1 MRTLAFSTKK
11 NGGNPVKREFFSGK
25 FCFSALL
32 ALVSFAGVVSGAAQT
47 NSYQQT
53 NLVSDMAGVANN
65 TDPKLVNPWGI
76 SFFPGSTFWVADNKS
91 GYSTIYD
98 ANGASQFSV
107 LIPAP
112 AGDASPAT
120 PTGTV
125 INQTTG
131 FKVNGFPSQ
140 FLFATEDGTISGWYN
155 SGNAVILADRS
166 SAGAVYTG
174 LAMVTNAS
182 GSFLLA
188 PNISSG
194 QIDVFDSNFNLTAL
208 SGSLTDPTLPAGYTP
223 FGIQPIGTQVF
234 VTYAVPNA
242 SKTGAMAG
250 AGDGYVS
257 VFDDNGNFVNRFA
270 SAGTLNA
277 PWGVVQ
283 ASANF
288 GMFSNDILIG
298 NFGDGTINAFDS
310 QGNFVA
316 QLEDPTGAAIT
327 NGALWGMVF
336 GAGGTGDPDT
346 LYFTAGFAEGGHG
359 LFGAL
364 AAASQGA
371 EDFAL
376 AASPTSGTVNAGG
389 SMDFTLTVTPAN
401 GFSSLVTFSCVAPSG
416 ITCTFSPSSVTPAG
430 AAASTTMTASAATGT
445 HGYGALKLMGM
456 AFTGLGLFGCFL
468 GNARRRSLSMLLG
481 GVAALLITGTLLATT
496 GCGSSNN
503 GQMNQGTASIVV
515 TAQSGALT
523 HMTTINLTVQ

>member
-1 MRTLAFSTKK
+1 M
-11 NGGNPVKREFFSGK
+11 KREFFSGK
-25 FCFSALL
+25 FCFSALM

-242 SKTGAMAG
+242 AKT
-250 AGDGYVS
+250 
-257 VFDDNGNFVNRFA
+257 
-270 SAGTLNA
+270 
-277 PWGVVQ
+277 
-283 ASANF
+283 
-288 GMFSNDILIG
+288 
-298 NFGDGTINAFDS
+298 
-310 QGNFVA
+310 
-316 QLEDPTGAAIT
+316 
-327 NGALWGMVF
+327 
-336 GAGGTGDPDT
+336 
-346 LYFTAGFAEGGHG
+346 
-359 LFGAL
+359 
-364 AAASQGA
+364 
-371 EDFAL
+371 
-376 AASPTSGTVNAGG
+376 
-389 SMDFTLTVTPAN
+389 
-401 GFSSLVTFSCVAPSG
+401 
-416 ITCTFSPSSVTPAG
+416 SPSRPA
-430 AAASTTMTASAATGT
+430 A
-445 HGYGALKLMGM
+445 
-456 AFTGLGLFGCFL
+456 
-468 GNARRRSLSMLLG
+468 
-481 GVAALLITGTLLATT
+481 
-496 GCGSSNN
+496 
-503 GQMNQGTASIVV
+503 
-515 TAQSGALT
+515 
-523 HMTTINLTVQ
+523 